1 MPLKQQG
8 HYRLILWLCN
18 NDKEGD
24 NIMPSS
30 IIDNVLALNGLNNTD
45 LAQRLPHKL
54 KNHSLKRDANTAFTL
69 DNDPSQSK
77 AEKQAAAK
85 KAAQEYESIFISHFL
100 NSYTK
105 EVGNEE
111 NQILGGGQGAQLY
124 KSLLNDE
131 YGKAIANQGGF
142 GIADAIYSQLIEAQ
156 QRIDNKGD
164 NRHDGTAIPLN
175 NRQDKRDQ

>member
-1 MPLKQQG
+1 
-8 HYRLILWLCN
+8 
-18 NDKEGD
+18 
-24 NIMPSS
+24 MPSS
-30 IIDNVLALNGLNNTD
+30 IIDNVLALNGLTNNNLENNA
-45 LAQRLPHKL
+45 LARALPDNKL
-54 KNHSLKRDANTAFTL
+54 KRNANNAFALQNSKTQ
-69 DNDPSQSK
+69 SQ
-77 AEKQAAAK
+77 AEIHAAAK

-131 YGKAIANQGGF
+131 YGKAIAEQGGF
-142 GIADAIYSQLIEAQ
+142 GIADAIYGQIIEAQ

-164 NRHDGTAIPLN
+164 NHHDGKAIPITKDN
-175 NRQDKRDQ
+175 SNGQ